1 MKKSYYPKAIAGQS
15 YAGHIKINAVQ
26 LNALFFHY
34 PEFLFSGFIV
44 GNKVSR
50 AHFFSGWHLSHAI
63 EETSHLETLR
73 IIEQFEL
80 YLEPE
85 LGNRVA
91 IYVSKEAL
99 AICIPPPSTEIS
111 IAL

>member
-15 YAGHIKINAVQ
+15 YHGHIKISAAQ

-50 AHFFSGWHLSHAI
+50 FHFFEGWHLACQLEKKTH
-63 EETSHLETLR
+63 EEMIQSVNS
-73 IIEQFEL
+73 FEF

-99 AICIPPPSTEIS
+99 SICIPSAS
-111 IAL
+111 IPL